1 MSARSQQLLAV
12 VAVGLASVVALGCKT
27 EVIVNGGTSGACPDT
42 PPEVGAF
49 CDAVAVCGYG
59 EAPCGSSFSCTDGAW
74 QSAGGCPSPPGACP
88 AKLPTM
94 GAPCKS
100 AGQACTFTF
109 PGSCSGV
116 FVATCDA
123 QLQWAVTD
131 ETPPCM
137 PPGPCSGHV
146 TTDACAADV
155 ACRWLVPGCGMPGA
169 MFSPGCFP
177 KAACAADTDCSTGLA
192 CQAIDVNP
200 CFDAMCQ
207 ACSESTT
214 TCL

>member
-1 MSARSQQLLAV
+1 MSAPSKQLLAL
-12 VAVGLASVVALGCKT
+12 VAVWLASGGVAGCKV
-27 EVIVNGGTSGACPDT
+27 EVTVPGTTAGNCPDT
-42 PPEVGAF
+42 PPEVGTF

-59 EAPCGSSFSCTDGAW
+59 DAPCGSSFTCTDGVW
-74 QSAGGCPSPPGACP
+74 ESAGGCSTPPGACP

-100 AGQACTFTF
+100 PGQACTFTF

-116 FVATCDA
+116 FVATCDPGA
-123 QLQWAVTD
+123 QWAITD

-137 PPGPCSGHV
+137 PGPCSGYA
-146 TTDACAADV
+146 TTDACKADS

-169 MFSPGCFP
+169 MFSAGCFS
-177 KAACAADTDCSTGLA
+177 AVACGVDAECSTGLS

-200 CFDAMCQ
+200 CFDSVCQ
-207 ACSESTT
+207 ACSDSTT
-214 TCL
+214 VCL